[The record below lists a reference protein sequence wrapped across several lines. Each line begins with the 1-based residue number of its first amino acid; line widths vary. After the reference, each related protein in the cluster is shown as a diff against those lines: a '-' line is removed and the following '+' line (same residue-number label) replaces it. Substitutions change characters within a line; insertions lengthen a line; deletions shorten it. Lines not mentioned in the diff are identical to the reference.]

1 MVFKYRVQWGAEDNN
16 VQNGIYGIQGVLE
29 QLEHCC
35 HGTCTS
41 WEEEMWCEISI
52 GDWLEQVVRLRVGQT
67 VYVPYQ
73 GEGLV
78 PDILMITAVEGE
90 NE

>member
-1 MVFKYRVQWGAEDNN
+1 MVFKYRVQWGREDNIRN
-16 VQNGIYGIQGVLE
+16 RIHDLQGVLE
-29 QLEHCC
+29 QLEHCRYDE
-35 HGTCTS
+35 CTS
-41 WEEEMWCEISI
+41 WEEEMWSEISI

-73 GEGLV
+73 GEGSM
-78 PDILMITAVEGE
+78 PDVLMITAVEGK